1 MKIGIITFHFAY
13 NCGAVLQ
20 CLALSEKLKQLGH
33 EVCVI
38 NYQPWYHKNRYTPLK
53 NPIYYAKK
61 RAQRRPEGDTVVRQ
75 TLRGA
80 KGFAQVVYSWRNY
93 KKFASINKYF
103 TTFAKDYLN
112 QTKVYRT
119 IEQLQTDAPKC
130 DVYISGSDQLW
141 NAKITEGVIDPAY
154 LLEFGSDDIKKITYS
169 MGVSFKHMTQPLEAI
184 KPSLMK
190 LDAISLRERDSFD
203 VIKELTENQ
212 VDMHVDVDPTFLL
225 RREEYDKYIPTK
237 ELNDEPFILT
247 YTMPDESQP
256 KVYNAA
262 KMLSEKTG
270 IKVIDVSG
278 NPQNANKKVED
289 NRICGPAEFLW
300 YVKNATYV
308 VTNSFHG
315 TAFSVN
321 FGKDFVT
328 IPHSITGY
336 RVTEILDKVGLGM
349 RYASNG
355 PAAVKCFDNPIDFDK
370 TQALLDELRQAS
382 IEYLKEQTK

>member
-20 CLALSEKLKQLGH
+20 CLALSEKLKQMGH

-61 RAQRRPEGDTVVRQ
+61 RAQRRPEGDTIVRQ

-93 KKFASINKYF
+93 GKFSKIDKYF
-103 TTFAKDYLN
+103 KTFEKDYLN
-112 QTKVYRT
+112 TTKMYRT
-119 IEQLQTDAPKC
+119 IDQLRKDPPKC
-130 DVYISGSDQLW
+130 DLYITGSDQLW
-141 NAKITEGVIDPAY
+141 NAKITEGMIDPAY
-154 LLEFGSDDIKKITYS
+154 LLEFGSDDIKKISYA
-169 MGVSFKHMTQPLEAI
+169 MGVNLKTMTQPLETI
-184 KPSLMK
+184 KPALKK
-190 LDAISLRERDSFD
+190 LDAISLRE
-203 VIKELTENQ
+203 KEDYDLINQLTDNE

-225 RREEYDKYIPTK
+225 KKDNYDKYIPTECLEK
-237 ELNDEPFILT
+237 EPYILT

-270 IKVIDVSG
+270 IKVIDVCG
-278 NPQNANKKVED
+278 NPQKANQKVED

-328 IPHSITGY
+328 IPHSTTGY

-349 RYASNG
+349 RYATNG
-355 PAAVKCFDNPIDFDK
+355 PAAVKCFDNPIDFEK
-370 TQALLDELRQAS
+370 TQKLLDELRQGS